1 MDLCIPSL
9 RDLGLLGNLET
20 VSKIYIIVFLRWNDH
35 VGGFTLRDNRVAD
48 TFRPC
53 GRKGG
58 GTFQE
63 NSSMEARKPRTIT
76 PRETEVMAL
85 VAEGRRN
92 REVAK
97 DLGISVKTVETHRA
111 NIMNKLAFRNVA
123 QLIVY
128 AIQKGL
134 VVVEIDQAAG

>member
-1 MDLCIPSL
+1 
-9 RDLGLLGNLET
+9 
-20 VSKIYIIVFLRWNDH
+20 
-35 VGGFTLRDNRVAD
+35 
-48 TFRPC
+48 
-53 GRKGG
+53 
-58 GTFQE
+58 
-63 NSSMEARKPRTIT
+63 MEARKPRTIT